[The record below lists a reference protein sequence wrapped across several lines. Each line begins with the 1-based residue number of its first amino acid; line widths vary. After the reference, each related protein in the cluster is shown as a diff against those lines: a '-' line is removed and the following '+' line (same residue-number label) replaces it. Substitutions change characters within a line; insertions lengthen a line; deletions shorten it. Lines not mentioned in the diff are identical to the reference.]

1 VKLHPLLRDPQA
13 VLVFHSPVSD
23 PVGRQ
28 SFTRAAHQAMAAMQ
42 IELEGEKAV
51 IKPNLTSGERLDC
64 QSGVTT
70 HPAFVRGMVEYLHNH
85 GAPRRQVYILEDPRD
100 IDDNEPRHW
109 RGTGFPEMEAELG
122 VKLRCPTSYTCVKR
136 RVPRPLVH
144 PVRNVSRLAVGPNTV
159 LFNVPKLKNHGLTL
173 ATLCMK
179 NLMGVD
185 NVFDRHY
192 CSQSHNEL
200 AAELAQLGRPVSDT
214 LTRARH
220 EILQEKM
227 GHRLADLA
235 KVVKPQL
242 NIVEGVVGRDGT
254 GFQRGVN
261 HSLGL
266 VIAGTNVVAVDSVAS
281 YIMGFDPSRLIYLR
295 VAAEAGLGANDI
307 NQICVYR
314 ARADEDEMALV
325 QDDDLG
331 SLRAPTPLRPITG
344 ATEE

>member
-1 VKLHPLLRDPQA
+1 
-13 VLVFHSPVSD
+13 
-23 PVGRQ
+23 
-28 SFTRAAHQAMAAMQ
+28 MQ

-64 QSGVTT
+64 ESGITT
-70 HPAFVRGMVEYLHNH
+70 HPAFVRGMVEYLHGH

-100 IDDNEPRHW
+100 VDDNEPRHW
-109 RGTGFPEMEAELG
+109 RGTGFPEMAAELG
-122 VKLRCPTSYTCVKR
+122 VKLRCPTSYTCVKKK
-136 RVPRPLVH
+136 VPHPLVH

-192 CSQSHNEL
+192 CSQSNREL
-200 AAELAQLGRPVSDT
+200 AAESAGLEQPESEKMT
-214 LTRARH
+214 HSRH
-220 EILQEKM
+220 EALQEKM

-235 KVVKPQL
+235 QVVQPQL

-261 HSLGL
+261 HPLGL
-266 VIAGTNVVAVDSVAS
+266 VIAGTNVVAVDTVAS
-281 YIMGFDPSRLIYLR
+281 YIMGFDPSQLIYLR
-295 VAAEAGLGANDI
+295 VAAEAGLGINDV
-307 NQICVYR
+307 NRLCVYT
-314 ARADEDEMALV
+314 AQADEDELILV
-325 QDDDLG
+325 RGDDLQA
-331 SLRAPTPLRPITG
+331 LRVPTPLRAITG